1 MLYILSLLYGFGVNV
16 RNRLYDLEILR
27 SREAALP
34 TISIGNLAVG
44 GTGKTPHAEYILR
57 LLGRQ
62 MPVAY
67 VSRGYKRATTGMVHA
82 GRGAT
87 AHDIGDE
94 AAQVHSKFPDVEV
107 VVDKHRARAIQY
119 LARHTRAKAAVLD
132 DAYQHRSLHP
142 TLSVLLIDATGP
154 LDRDHLLPYG
164 RLREPFG
171 RKDRADIIIATKCP
185 DHFRP
190 VDLMTIRRAIA
201 PLAYQTLLFSRMKY
215 AAPRRAKT
223 GEQIA
228 ESRLKGQEL
237 LLLTGIERPE
247 PLVAHLEQL
256 GGRVLHI
263 RHSDHHAY
271 TRADLQEIEKQAR
284 RRILITTAKDLAR
297 LTAAPHVPEQIMNHL
312 YVIEI
317 EVEFL
322 DDGAQRLDE
331 RIEQA
336 LRENSGK
343 IRRKNLVAR

>member
-185 DHFRP
+185 DGQLP
-190 VDLMTIRRAIA
+190 VDRMTIRQAIN
-201 PLAYQTLLFSRMKY
+201 PYPYQLLLYSRIKY
-215 AAPRRAKT
+215 APIRRISD
-223 GEQIA
+223 GA
-228 ESRLKGQEL
+228 ETDLKGRRVL
-237 LLLTGIERPE
+237 LVTGIEKPE
-247 PLVAHLEQL
+247 PLLRHLESL
-256 GGRVLHI
+256 GADVEHLRYP
-263 RHSDHHAY
+263 DHHRY
-271 TRADLQEIEKQAR
+271 TAAELRLIRSKAR
-284 RRILITTAKDLAR
+284 GRTVVTTEKDLPR
-297 LTAAPHVPEQIMNHL
+297 LNELRDILCVAP
-312 YVIEI
+312 IEI
-317 EVEFL
+317 EFL
-322 DDGAQRLDE
+322 EDGADRLA
-331 RIEQA
+331 RRLSSA
-336 LRENSGK
+336 LGEPNGGEK
-343 IRRKNLVAR
+343 IN